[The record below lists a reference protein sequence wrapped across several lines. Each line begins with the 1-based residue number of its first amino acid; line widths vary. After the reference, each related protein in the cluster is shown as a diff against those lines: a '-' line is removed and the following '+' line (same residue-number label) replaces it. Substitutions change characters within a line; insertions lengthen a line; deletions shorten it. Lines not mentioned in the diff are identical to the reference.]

1 LKPLSLVARV
11 DCVAG
16 LHGTETI
23 EEIVLGKLPL
33 PGHSTNIRQIHPP
46 CSCKKGLFIHL
57 GALARGVGFRYTIHL
72 KTMEELLENI
82 GQRTPPLY
90 SPSASLQLT
99 GTSQKE
105 LIHSSGA
112 LIFSTVSKKTS
123 LNHLV
128 CRPRRGYDYG
138 PTGLYIFAYIKRC
151 CLRVW
156 LPISQKINAE

>member
-105 LIHSSGA
+105 LIHLFGALVFVTATQGTSPDPLALVASGA
-112 LIFSTVSKKTS
+112 YA
-123 LNHLV
+123 
-128 CRPRRGYDYG
+128 CG
-138 PTGLYIFAYIKRC
+138 PMLLKAD
-151 CLRVW
+151 V
-156 LPISQKINAE
+156 